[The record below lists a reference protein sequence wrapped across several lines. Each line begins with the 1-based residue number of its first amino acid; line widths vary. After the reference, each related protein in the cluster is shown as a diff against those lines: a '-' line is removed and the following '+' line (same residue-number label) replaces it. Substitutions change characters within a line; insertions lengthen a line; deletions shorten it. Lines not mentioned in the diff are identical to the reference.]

1 MVEDRNGTILQKEDK
16 MTGVK
21 KAEILSE
28 DEKNDRNEEMTVW

>member
-21 KAEILSE
+21 KAEILKE
-28 DEKNDRNEEMTVW
+28 EEKEKGESDFLLI